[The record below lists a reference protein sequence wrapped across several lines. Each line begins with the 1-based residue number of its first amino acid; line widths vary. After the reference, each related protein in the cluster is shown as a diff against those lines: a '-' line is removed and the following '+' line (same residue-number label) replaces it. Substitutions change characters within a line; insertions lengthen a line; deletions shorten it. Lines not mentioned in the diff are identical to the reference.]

1 DAIAQRLENDYPET
15 NRGQGFEILPL
26 WKTPFNAVGNLSPT
40 LAITTA
46 VAFFVLLIA
55 CANVSNLLLARSL
68 LRRHE
73 MTMRLALGAGRG
85 RLIKQLFTEG
95 LLLRSE
101 ERRVGKGRRS
111 WSGMD
116 RD

>member
-1 DAIAQRLENDYPET
+1 NDFPET

-40 LAITTA
+40 LAITTG

-73 MTMRLALGAGRG
+73 MTMRLALGAGRR
-85 RLIKQLFTEG
+85 RLIQQLFTQG
-95 LLLRSE
+95 LVLS
-101 ERRVGKGRRS
+101 VIAAAGVPTVACWWCDAHGS
-111 WSGMD
+111 VSA
-116 RD
+116 